1 MSNLR
6 ALKKRLPL
14 LLLFLSANLPLVSC
28 GSIMGA
34 SSSGEAP
41 SSSSSLPRD
50 SSAGEKRAVLYFS
63 CTSNTQGIADKIAA
77 NLGCFEL
84 RILPKDPYTAA
95 DLNYSDSGCRANREQ
110 NDPSARPAIENAI
123 DISSYS
129 TVFLG
134 YPIWWGT
141 LPKIIDTLCD
151 TYDFSGQTIIPFCTS
166 GSSGIE
172 TSVAALKALEPEA
185 TVLSGRRFAA
195 SSAQA
200 DVDAWIT
207 SLALPKESS

>member
-6 ALKKRLPL
+6 VLKKRLPL
-14 LLLFLSANLPLVSC
+14 LLLFLSASLPLVSC
-28 GSIMGA
+28 GSITGA
-34 SSSGEAP
+34 SSLGKTP
-41 SSSSSLPRD
+41 SSSSSPSRD
-50 SSAGEKRAVLYFS
+50 SSAGEKGAVLYFS
-63 CTSNTQGIADKIAA
+63 CTNSTKGIADKIAA
-77 NLGCFEL
+77 KFGCFEL

-95 DLNYSDSGCRANREQ
+95 DLNYSDSSCRANKEQ

-141 LPKIIDTLCD
+141 LPKIIYTLCD
-151 TYDFSGQTIIPFCTS
+151 TLDFSGRTIIPFCTS

-172 TSVAALKALEPEA
+172 ASVSALKTLEPEA
-185 TVLSGRRFAA
+185 TVLSGRRFA
-195 SSAQA
+195 SSSTQA
-200 DVDAWIT
+200 DVDAWIKT
-207 SLALPKESS
+207 LVLAK

>member
-1 MSNLR
+1 MKDFKEIR
-6 ALKKRLPL
+6 KRLSLPGWVCSVCL
-14 LLLFLSANLPLVSC
+14 LLISC
-28 GSIMGA
+28 SGGTSA
-34 SSSGEAP
+34 SSGAFL
-41 SSSSSLPRD
+41 SSSSSR
-50 SSAGEKRAVLYFS
+50 EKTVVLYFS
-63 CTSNTQGIADKIAA
+63 CTNNTKGIADKISA
-77 NLGCFEL
+77 NLACFEI
-84 RILPKDPYTAA
+84 RIIPKDAYTSA
-95 DLNYSDSGCRANREQ
+95 DLDYNDNGCRANSEQ
-110 NDPSARPAIENAI
+110 NDPNSRPAIENAM
-123 DISSYS
+123 DISPYS

-185 TVLSGRRFAA
+185 TILSGRRFAA
-195 SSAQA
+195 SSTQA